1 MQSTYKSI
9 AEADEMTVVSEYQP
23 LEINRTQYQSEADL
37 ENDFVKRLVA
47 NGYEKLTINSEADLI
62 ANLRNKIEQL
72 NNYKFS
78 DNEWEKL
85 YVEHISNPN
94 LSIVDKT
101 RTIQQDEVKTIMLD
115 NGLPKNIKLLDKKLF
130 FNNSFQVLN
139 QYTNVGTRENRYD
152 VSILINGLPLVHIE
166 LKRRGISIKEAF
178 NQIERYQRDSFWA
191 NSGLYEFVQIFV
203 ISNGTFTKYYSNST
217 RWNATDGKNERKGRT
232 FNSFEFTSYWADS
245 QNNPILSLEDFTN
258 TFLTKRNLASILSK
272 YCVFTVDNEL
282 LVMRPYQICATE
294 KILQRINIAHNYKW
308 QGSIK
313 AGGYIWHTT
322 GSGKTLTSFKTATLC
337 RDLDY
342 IDKVLFVVDR
352 KDLDYQTM
360 KEYDRFEKGCA
371 NGNKST
377 AVLEKQLSD
386 DKTKIIVTTIQKL
399 NIFIQKN
406 KTHDIYGKNVVLVF
420 DECHRSQFGVAHKA
434 IVKAF
439 KKYYIFGFTGTPI
452 FPDNAVKSANNYLS
466 TTEQL
471 FGDRLHTYTIIDA
484 IRDGNVLKFLIDKVK
499 TMSTK
504 PDVDDEEVSSIDQ
517 KGALMADARIN
528 NNVEYIIKTY
538 ARKTRQNE
546 SYAHRVI
553 LNVSEVASDKSR
565 NKIQEKKQAVV
576 KNGFNGILTVD
587 SIPMAIKYYNA
598 FRNNPNNHLKIATIF
613 SFAENEDPDGIFMDE
628 ENSDDT
634 KGLDKTSRDFL
645 DDAIR
650 DYNIMF
656 GTNYDTSSDK
666 FQNYYKDV
674 SMRMKNREIDLLI
687 VVNMFL
693 TGFDAKTL
701 NTLWVDKNLKYHGLL
716 QAFSRTNRIYNT
728 IKAYGN
734 IVCFRNL
741 DKRIEESLSLF
752 GNKDAGGVILLKDY
766 DSYYYGYTD
775 AKGLYHKGYKELVEF
790 LKATFSSTT
799 PPDKKEDKK
808 TFINTFNSILQVMNI
823 LAVFDRFENEKLLTE
838 YEFQEYTSIYIDLK
852 EEIKKPDKDD
862 PTSIID
868 DIEFETELVKQ
879 FEIDIEYILALLEKY
894 KKGGDV
900 EIITTIKKLI
910 TSSFELRSKK
920 DLIEAFIE
928 NIDSIDN
935 ISEDWSEFVRKKA
948 CEELDNIIKD
958 NNLKKEPTYALLEF
972 SFKNEV
978 LRLEGTVLDNI
989 MPPISIFGGKET
1001 KKKTLEKILTIYFDK
1016 YVGMVYNLSNENF
1029 V

>member
-337 RDLDY
+337 CDLDY

-1001 KKKTLEKILTIYFDK
+1001 KKKALEGKLETYFAK
-1016 YVGMVYNLSNENF
+1016 YVGMVYVLTGDNYS
-1029 V
+1029 